1 MMPNFNVPA
10 AINDLCAFVALALF
24 VGAVLMWA
32 A

>member
-1 MMPNFNVPA
+1 MTGLNVPA
-10 AINDLCAFVALALF
+10 AINDLCALVALALF